1 MIDIHPMV
9 SGQPTMPPQSAETT
23 AVVAGISPSDRPGKA
38 VRNALGIV
46 GFFPLRIVGAC
57 S

>member
-1 MIDIHPMV
+1 MIDVRATV

-46 GFFPLRIVGAC
+46 GFFPIRIVGRC
-57 S
+57 K